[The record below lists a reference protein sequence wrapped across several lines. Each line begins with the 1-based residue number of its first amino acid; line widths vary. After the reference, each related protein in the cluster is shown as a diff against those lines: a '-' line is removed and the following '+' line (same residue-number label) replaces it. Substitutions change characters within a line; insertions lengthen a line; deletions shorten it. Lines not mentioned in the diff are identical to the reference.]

1 MRAGGG
7 GLVVELGY
15 AEGWDL
21 ATRTPWRP
29 LTAEAAGER
38 DAAGL
43 PYVAEYRTPGREA
56 PLEVRL
62 VSWREH
68 HVGLWVYDE
77 QGRRTHEVDY
87 RLLDGDRL
95 LTRRTRRWGY
105 AGPEVPEFDE
115 EASRTTVTL
124 FPDGRGRL
132 VQEPKGSKG
141 DRCRPRPRSP
151 RRSGG
156 WTARSS
162 GAGPC
167 SRRRCTGRLEPVAV
181 RETAVARPGADPQC
195 EPADR
200 WRAPRPGEAGPLDAL
215 FRPGT
220 RMTTSQYPEMTV
232 VEPVRNGTLNVPSG
246 LLGVDCP
253 LDGRGPRLTVAVP
266 PGTYPLEE
274 ARIAYGYHCP
284 WDECWVDCT
293 ETTAVRLRVSDTPAV
308 SWEML
313 MAPEDDPR
321 LLGEDEVYCFSTDG
335 ATGAFA
341 DAEEWVALQA
351 LFDRAMGSGDPDAG
365 WTRTDPLSMFLARTR
380 EPSSGAELA
389 AFAVTSD
396 GGHPVWVGRSA
407 DGDVVGV
414 VVLVDGMPGLAA
426 P

>member
-1 MRAGGG
+1 MVA

-29 LTAEAAGER
+29 LSAEAARER

-43 PYVAEYRTPGREA
+43 PYVVEYRMPGREA

-62 VSWREH
+62 VSWQEN

-95 LTRRTRRWGY
+95 LTRLTRRWGY
-105 AGPEVPEFDE
+105 AGPEVQEFDE

-124 FPDGRGRL
+124 YPDGRGRL

-141 DRCRPRPRSP
+141 GSRHSTARVTEEQRWMDRPEF
-151 RRSGG
+151 GG
-156 WTARSS
+156 WPLLSAQVH
-162 GAGPC
+162 GVA
-167 SRRRCTGRLEPVAV
+167 EPVAV
-181 RETAVARPGADPQC
+181 REMAVARQGADPAG

-220 RMTTSQYPEMTV
+220 RMTTSYYPEMTV
-232 VEPVRNGTLNVPSG
+232 VEPVRSGTLNVPSG
-246 LLGVDCP
+246 LLGIDCP

-266 PGTYPLEE
+266 PGEYPLEE
-274 ARIAYGYHCP
+274 ARISYGYDC
-284 WDECWVDCT
+284 EYEERWVDCT
-293 ETTAVRLRVSDTPAV
+293 ETSAVRLCVSETPAV
-308 SWEML
+308 SWEMA

-321 LLGEDEVYCFSTDG
+321 LLGEGEVYCFSTDG

-341 DAEEWVALQA
+341 DAKEWGPLQE
-351 LFDRAMGSGDPDAG
+351 LFDGAVGRGGQDTGEADP
-365 WTRTDPLSMFLARTR
+365 DPLSMFFERTR
-380 EPSSGAELA
+380 DPLSGAELA

-407 DGDVVGV
+407 DGEVVAV
-414 VVLVDGMPGLAA
+414 VVLVDGMPALAA

>member
-1 MRAGGG
+1 MA
-7 GLVVELGY
+7 VEFGY

-29 LTAEAAGER
+29 LSAEAARER

-43 PYVAEYRTPGREA
+43 PYVVEYRTPGREA

-62 VSWREH
+62 VSWQEH

-77 QGRRTHEVDY
+77 QGRRFQQVDY

-124 FPDGRGRL
+124 YPDGRGRL
-132 VQEPKGSKG
+132 VREPKGAKG
-141 DRCRPRPRSP
+141 GSTHTTAKVTEEERWMDRPEF
-151 RRSGG
+151 GG
-156 WTARSS
+156 WPVLSAQVH
-162 GAGPC
+162 GLA
-167 SRRRCTGRLEPVAV
+167 EPVTV
-181 RETAVARPGADPQC
+181 RETVVARQVAGA
-195 EPADR
+195 ESEAADR
-200 WRAPRPGEAGPLDAL
+200 WRAPRPGGAGPLDAL

-220 RMTTSQYPEMTV
+220 RMTTPHDPEMTV
-232 VEPVRNGTLNVPSG
+232 VEPVRRGTLNVPSG
-246 LLGVDCP
+246 LLGIDCP
-253 LDGRGPRLTVAVP
+253 LDAKGPRLTVPVP
-266 PGTYPLEE
+266 PGEYPLEE
-274 ARIAYGYHCP
+274 GRITFGYHCMF
-284 WDECWVDCT
+284 EERWVDRT
-293 ETTAVRLRVSDTPAV
+293 ETTAVRLCVSDAPVV
-308 SWEML
+308 SWEMV

-321 LLGEDEVYCFSTDG
+321 LLGEGEVYCFFTDG

-341 DAEEWVALQA
+341 DARAWGPLQER
-351 LFDRAMGSGDPDAG
+351 FDRGMADGDPDRGEPDA
-365 WTRTDPLSMFLARTR
+365 DSIFLLRTR
-380 EPSSGAELA
+380 EPVSGAELA
-389 AFAVTSD
+389 AFAVCSD

-414 VVLVDGMPGLAA
+414 VVLIDGMPELAA